1 LAADNLNENVDTVA
15 SLRARAEEGMS
26 PHQRRIERFTSLLA
40 RPRSFYLVMAFATIW
55 SASNLFAARL
65 GARPWDP
72 PPFFWLQGL
81 IGLGALL
88 MTITILTTQ
97 NRQTRH
103 ADERAQLD
111 LKINLLTEQK
121 VAKLIALLEE
131 LRRDLPSVR
140 NRVDEVA
147 EVMQEHV
154 DPHVVMAALEQTLD
168 TNAVPPGTAEPS
180 SSPEPQKDE

>member
-1 LAADNLNENVDTVA
+1 LGAENINENVDTVA

-26 PHQRRIERFTSLLA
+26 PHQRRIERFTGLLA
-40 RPRSFYLVMAFATIW
+40 RPLSFYLVMAFATTW
-55 SASNLFAARL
+55 SVSNLLAARF
-65 GARPWDP
+65 GVRPWDP
-72 PPFFWLQGL
+72 PPFFWLQG
-81 IGLGALL
+81 IVGLGALL

-121 VAKLIALLEE
+121 VAKVISLLEE
-131 LRRDLPSVR
+131 LRRDLPTVR

-147 EVMQEHV
+147 EVMKEQV
-154 DPHVVMAALEQTLD
+154 DAHAVMAALEETLD
-168 TNAVPPGTAEPS
+168 TKAVQPGSAEPS
-180 SSPEPQKDE
+180 SSPERQKDE